1 MHGDVFIFDEAVIK
15 VASVAILPLIS
26 KEIIMINAV
35 VKTWF
40 KVLSTTAVAA
50 GIGGAALANTHAE
63 LPNLRPYAFTM
74 SVPNLQTTAKWYQD
88 TLGFKVEQTKNYPEF
103 KTKLAFLVRE
113 GFRIELIEDANAKP
127 GLVRPDAPAHTATH
141 GFAQFIF
148 QTSDLSVVKK
158 TMAAKGVPIH
168 FEFENAELKIRIFF
182 VRDPNG
188 NLIAFLQR
196 L

>member
-1 MHGDVFIFDEAVIK
+1 
-15 VASVAILPLIS
+15 
-26 KEIIMINAV
+26 MINAV

-40 KVLSTTAVAA
+40 KVLSAAVVAA
-50 GIGGAALANTHAE
+50 GIGGAACANTHAG

-74 SVPNLQTTAKWYQD
+74 SVPNIQTAAKWYSD

-103 KTKLAFLVRE
+103 KTKLAFLERE

-127 GLVRPDAPAHTATH
+127 GLVRADAPAHTATH
-141 GFAQFIF
+141 GFSQFIF

-158 TMAAKGVPIH
+158 TMADKGVPIH

-196 L
+196 LQS